1 LYARL
6 LIFPVSGYLLSAGRN
21 DTIDLYGVEFPQLG
35 LRASAVTDLAVVF
48 HDWLMSAAFYAV
60 LMLHIGAVVKWR
72 FLDHDKLA
80 VRRML
85 R

>member
-1 LYARL
+1 M
-6 LIFPVSGYLLSAGRN
+6 SGYLLSAGRN
-21 DTIDLYGVEFPQLG
+21 DTIDVYGVEFPQLG

-48 HDWLMSAAFYAV
+48 RDWLMPEAFYAV
-60 LMLHIGAVVKWR
+60 LTLHIGAVVKRR
-72 FLDHDKLA
+72 FLDHDGLA